1 MNEAKYDR
9 NGWGLAVA
17 VSVLFNLTLLGL
29 MAGMR
34 ALNPQNT
41 QFAAVRIAFLPE
53 TEAAPSAKPLA
64 QPTPKP
70 QPLPETATP
79 LLAAPTP
86 AKAQQESTPA
96 QTSTPALD
104 IQPLHRLSQAPR
116 FLQRLDPAYPEAE
129 RASGREAKLVV
140 EVVIDTHG
148 RVVEATIVKSGGPHF
163 DQAVLSAIKQ
173 SLFVP
178 GYIDGRSVVVRF
190 QIPFRFQLR

>member
-1 MNEAKYDR
+1 MSEAKYDR

-17 VSVLFNLTLLGL
+17 VSVLFNLTLVGL

-34 ALNPQNT
+34 TLNPQTT
-41 QFAAVRIAFLPE
+41 QFTAMRIAFLPE
-53 TEAAPSAKPLA
+53 TEAAPSAKP
-64 QPTPKP
+64 PTPPAPKP
-70 QPLPETATP
+70 QPIPETATP

-86 AKAQQESTPA
+86 AKTEQESTPE

-129 RASGREAKLVV
+129 RASGREAQLLV
-140 EVVIDTHG
+140 EVVVDTHG
-148 RVVEATIVKSGGPHF
+148 RVLEATIVKSGGPHF
-163 DQAVLSAIKQ
+163 DRAVLSAIKQ
-173 SLFVP
+173 SLFAP
-178 GYIDGRSVVVRF
+178 GYIDGQPVVVRF